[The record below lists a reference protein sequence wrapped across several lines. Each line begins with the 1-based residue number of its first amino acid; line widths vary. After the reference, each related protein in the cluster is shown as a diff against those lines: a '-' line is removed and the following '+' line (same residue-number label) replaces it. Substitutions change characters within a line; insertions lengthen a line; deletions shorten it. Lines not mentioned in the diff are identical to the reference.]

1 MVRDITVLNVRPQT
15 QKSAGRKADMVRQS
29 RHYLVH
35 GAVWLNGTILL
46 NLTDFRLE
54 SELEAVAEEALHDDE
69 AIQFTLKNK
78 AS

>member
-1 MVRDITVLNVRPQT
+1 
-15 QKSAGRKADMVRQS
+15 MVRQS

-35 GAVWLNGTILL
+35 GAVWLSGTILL

-69 AIQFTLKNK
+69 AIQFTLKIK
-78 AS
+78 AA